1 MEKIMKIIPTAI
13 LSAIMA
19 LSSMMVVAET
29 EEVDHAAHHA
39 TEAAKQV
46 DKPATMPMH
55 HDMADMK
62 KMGMDKMDMKNM
74 SPEQCKKM
82 MQAHHADM
90 KMDAQMMDG
99 MKHCEMMKGSK

>member
-1 MEKIMKIIPTAI
+1 MEKIMKIIHTSMLA
-13 LSAIMA
+13 AIMA
-19 LSSMMVVAET
+19 LSSVMVVAET

-39 TEAAKQV
+39 AEAAKQV
-46 DKPATMPMH
+46 EKPATMPMK

-62 KMGMDKMDMKNM
+62 KMDMDKMDMKNM

-90 KMDAQMMDG
+90 KMDAKMMDG